1 MMSEASQV
9 PDAAEGALPAVTVRI
24 PAQIRMVYGAQ
35 AKVALRAGSVIEL
48 IHALDRLYPGMGE
61 RLLEP
66 GDVMRRWVNVFV
78 GQADIRDLDGE
89 RTLLKE
95 GDEVTIMPSAAGG

>member
-1 MMSEASQV
+1 MATET
-9 PDAAEGALPAVTVRI
+9 PLVTVRI

-35 AKVALRAGSVIEL
+35 PKVEVRAANVLEVM
-48 IHALDRLYPGMGE
+48 HALDALYPGMGE

-78 GQADIRDLDGE
+78 GTNDIRNLQGE
-89 RTLLKE
+89 ATVLRE
-95 GDEVTIMPSAAGG
+95 GDEVTIMPSAAGGW